1 MLIII
6 KILFGFM
13 AKHNLLKAVCP
24 SDPFIII
31 RIVFTYS
38 TPKYHTVAPGLGPR
52 SRTSIGLVQAV
63 RYMRTDPIAERKG
76 PHSTCKK

>member
-52 SRTSIGLVQAV
+52 SRTSTGLVQAV
-63 RYMRTDPIAERKG
+63 RYMTTVSYSREEGIPLN
-76 PHSTCKK
+76 CL